1 MDTQHCLQLSFHK
14 ESRAGVRLF
23 VKYLLMSSSRPS
35 ASRSARA
42 AALPILCGLISFSRS
57 VGAASFLGDA
67 KVPAPKEAI
76 LSELEK
82 MMASDHL
89 LRADAKLATLEQA
102 LSPIFASLP
111 KNARGAVRPPAAR
124 YALHRLFI
132 QRHAWQFRGLDSK
145 GEAWHS
151 ESPAAALGGRVPED
165 VKQLFEGRLQEH
177 GLDLHELAVLA
188 ATLEAIVHGEADTRL
203 EATFM
208 ALGHPPRGS
217 NLNKSQAS
225 DVINTYMASFVMGV
239 ELAKLSDATILEK
252 RETVGESYPTWPDT
266 QDFLQHVQDAIL
278 PNTTAFSFVDVS
290 DVVAEVGERYGRWQ
304 NSECMDL
311 KQMLLAREEHPG
323 TGRIRLSDFYSLAL
337 HEDKFQFSEST
348 SYLRQLGALDES
360 EAGTPRV
367 IIPNY
372 IYGASNC
379 VASSGYYYV
388 CCIDSC
394 EGHLSQV
401 EAAVE
406 SYEAEPADILRT
418 LSRDRNVSLALA
430 LERRLGQIAEHHGG
444 KVPLH
449 GRLFAQWLHHVFPRD
464 CPYPHM
470 SGTTNPQTADQREE
484 AGETVGS
491 TQEEMLHV
499 LETTGRKKPPTHEDG
514 MCSHMWTMEEELID
528 ATAHEDMKKS
538 KQHKG
543 FHSALRG
550 LFMAAAMMSVVA
562 IMVKMITCP
571 LEATIAGSLPPAK
584 ASMKQ
589 GPVLELGKTYAV

>member
-1 MDTQHCLQLSFHK
+1 MF
-14 ESRAGVRLF
+14 
-23 VKYLLMSSSRPS
+23 SSRPFALS
-35 ASRSARA
+35 FARA
-42 AALPILCGLISFSRS
+42 AALPVLCGLVSFSRS
-57 VGAASFLGDA
+57 AEAASFLGDA
-67 KVPAPKEAI
+67 TVPTPKEAI
-76 LSELEK
+76 LSELDK
-82 MMASDHL
+82 LMGSDHR
-89 LRADAKLATLEQA
+89 LRADAKLATVEQA

-177 GLDLHELAVLA
+177 GFDLHELAVLA

-203 EATFM
+203 EATLK
-208 ALGHPPRGS
+208 ALGLPPHGS
-217 NLNKSQAS
+217 NLNKTQVS
-225 DVINTYMASFVMGV
+225 DAINTYMASFVMGV
-239 ELAKLSDATILEK
+239 ELSKLSDETILEK
-252 RETVGESYPTWPDT
+252 RETVAGFYPTWPDT
-266 QDFLQHVQDAIL
+266 QDFLRHVQDAIL
-278 PNTTAFSFVDVS
+278 PNTTALSFADIS

-304 NSECMDL
+304 NSECADL
-311 KQMLLAREEHPG
+311 KQTLLAREEHPG

-360 EAGTPRV
+360 EAGTLRV

-372 IYGASNC
+372 VYGASNC
-379 VASSGYYYV
+379 LASSGYYYV
-388 CCIDSC
+388 CCIDDC
-394 EGHLSQV
+394 EGHLSQL
-401 EAAVE
+401 EAGIG
-406 SYEAEPADILRT
+406 SHEAEPAEILRI
-418 LSRDRNVSLALA
+418 LSRASNASLALA
-430 LERRLGQIAEHHGG
+430 LERRLGEIAEHHDG

-470 SGTTNPQTADQREE
+470 SGTTNPRTADQLEE

-491 TQEEMLHV
+491 TQEEMMHV
-499 LETTGRKKPPTHEDG
+499 LETTGRKKPPTHEEG
-514 MCSHMWTMEEELID
+514 MCSHMWSMEEELID
-528 ATAHEDMKKS
+528 ATAHDAMKKS

-543 FHSALRG
+543 SRSALRG
-550 LFMAAAMMSVVA
+550 LFMAAAVVSVVA
-562 IMVKMITCP
+562 IMAKMITCP
-571 LEATIAGSLPPAK
+571 LEATNAGPFPPSK
-584 ASMKQ
+584 ASMKH
-589 GPVLELGKTYAV
+589 PPLVEIGKTYAV